1 MMCYGTSKETCRNDI
16 EQGIGIS
23 MIESRASAIPIDKG
37 NCIRDYVNPCHRGS
51 SDEIIKEHVG
61 TNMGIQ
67 IPLLV
72 IDRRVVSVMSACL
85 PNT

>member
-1 MMCYGTSKETCRNDI
+1 MMCYGTSKETSRNDI
-16 EQGIGIS
+16 ERGIGIPT
-23 MIESRASAIPIDKG
+23 IKSRASNVPIDKG
-37 NCIRDYVNPCHRGS
+37 KRIQDCLNPRHRGS
-51 SDEIIKEHVG
+51 SDEIIVEHVG

-72 IDRRVVSVMSACL
+72 IVRKDVSVMSAWF